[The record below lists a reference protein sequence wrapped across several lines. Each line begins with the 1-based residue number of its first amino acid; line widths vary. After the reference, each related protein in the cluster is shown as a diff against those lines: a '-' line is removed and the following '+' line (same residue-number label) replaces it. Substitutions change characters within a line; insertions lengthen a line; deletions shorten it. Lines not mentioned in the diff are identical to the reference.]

1 MDLVFCFLWYFVLE
15 EVVALK
21 GLVCIVVVGLG
32 LFLEFFSKLKIFT

>member
-21 GLVCIVVVGLG
+21 GLVGIVVVGLG
-32 LFLEFFSKLKIFT
+32 LFFWSFFPN